1 MTRSM
6 RNLAAVSV
14 FVLALAAMVG
24 CHNPGPYGHAPN
36 YAPLSDEETAVSG
49 AREYDPVMFQR
60 QPEEWRQKPSFF
72 FGIVTARSAG
82 PSGMAQVKLS
92 VRRLEPRNL
101 CANSNDEDSCRVT
114 VSDKDYGVVT
124 AALSLKGEDDVGDK
138 SVGGGSLLRVTGTF
152 GQEVDPQDGSP
163 LLRATYYRHFP
174 RGFYVTS
181 RASEVMRQ

>member
-1 MTRSM
+1 M
-6 RNLAAVSV
+6 RNLRAALVAAL
-14 FVLALAAMVG
+14 VLVAVAS
-24 CHNPGPYGHAPN
+24 CHNPGPYGHAPT
-36 YAPLSDEETAVSG
+36 YAPLSEEESAVTG

-82 PSGMAQVKLS
+82 PSGTAQVKLS

-114 VSDKDYGVVT
+114 VSDKDYGAVT
-124 AALSLKGEDDVGDK
+124 AALSLKGEDDVGEK
-138 SVGGGSLLRVTGTF
+138 SVGAGSLLRVTGTF
-152 GQEVDPQDGSP
+152 GQEVDAQDGSP
-163 LLRATYYRHFP
+163 LLRAAYYRHFP

-181 RASEVMRQ
+181 SAAEVMRQ